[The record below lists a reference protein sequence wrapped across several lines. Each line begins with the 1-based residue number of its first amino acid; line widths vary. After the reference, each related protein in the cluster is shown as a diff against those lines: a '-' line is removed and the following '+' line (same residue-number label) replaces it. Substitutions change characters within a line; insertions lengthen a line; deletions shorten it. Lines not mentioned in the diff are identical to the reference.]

1 MHTMKVRVKKCM
13 HTMKVRVK
21 KCCKHLED
29 RVKSVSLQPTEL
41 FKHHNSKSLTS
52 LTTSKCM

>member
-1 MHTMKVRVKKCM
+1 MHA
-13 HTMKVRVK
+13 MKVRVK